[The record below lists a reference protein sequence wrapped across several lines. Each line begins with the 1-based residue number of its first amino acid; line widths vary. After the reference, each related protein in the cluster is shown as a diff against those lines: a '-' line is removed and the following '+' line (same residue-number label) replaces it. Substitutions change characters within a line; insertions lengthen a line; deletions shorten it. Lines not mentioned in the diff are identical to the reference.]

1 MTNQQNMDKLTG
13 LIFDI
18 LGIMLWVLTLVLLY
32 QGKIVFIW
40 DGLAMLITGTVFF
53 AVGESFIVNTLK
65 RIVDVVIHVKS
76 NGANPKS

>member
-18 LGIMLWVLTLVLLY
+18 LGIILWVLTLVLLY

-53 AVGESFIVNTLK
+53 SVGESFIVNTLK